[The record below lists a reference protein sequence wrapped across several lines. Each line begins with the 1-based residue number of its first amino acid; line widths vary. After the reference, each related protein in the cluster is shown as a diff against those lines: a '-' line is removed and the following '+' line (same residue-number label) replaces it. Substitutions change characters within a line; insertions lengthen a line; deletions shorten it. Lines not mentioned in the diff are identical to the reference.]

1 MTLYEKISSDM
12 KNFMVNKDKEN
23 LSTIRLLKSSIDLA
37 RINNKLD
44 EITDD
49 LVIEIASK
57 QVKTHKES
65 IEEFKKAGRDDLVS
79 GLEREINLI
88 SNYLPEQLS
97 EEEVRKEIDNIFDIV
112 KPNGKSDMGKIMKEA
127 NLKLKGKADFKLVSQ
142 IVQDK
147 LSE

>member
-12 KNFMVNKDKEN
+12 KTFMVKKDKEN